1 MERNNGWLLGW
12 STGMGSVMTR
22 GPTNPKQT
30 LAVSD
35 FKKNYFIQIV
45 SYKKTNKLFHTV
57 KQIFK

>member
-57 KQIFK
+57 K